1 VGPGRHFGHRG
12 IGHFLYGLVGPFAA
26 ALMMSVGVRRVM
38 MFGLTLMG
46 ASALVSQYMTQSWQF
61 TATWGVVS
69 GLGTGMVAS
78 VLGAT
83 ITNRWFARNQG
94 LVMGIF
100 AASTATG
107 SLIFLPFLAWLTQ
120 AGRGWAL
127 CARWG
132 LPVWHWCL
140 WWPCSCPKA
149 RPARAWADWV
159 KNRA

>member
-1 VGPGRHFGHRG
+1 VAAITFLALLVSAGVRSAPSVMIVPLQLPFRVGPGRHFGHRG

-83 ITNRWFARNQG
+83 IA
-94 LVMGIF
+94 
-100 AASTATG
+100 TAG
-107 SLIFLPFLAWLTQ
+107 SRVI
-120 AGRGWAL
+120 RGW
-127 CARWG
+127 
-132 LPVWHWCL
+132 
-140 WWPCSCPKA
+140 
-149 RPARAWADWV
+149 
-159 KNRA
+159 

>member
-1 VGPGRHFGHRG
+1 
-12 IGHFLYGLVGPFAA
+12 
-26 ALMMSVGVRRVM
+26 M

-94 LVMGIF
+94 LVMGI
-100 AASTATG
+100 
-107 SLIFLPFLAWLTQ
+107 LP
-120 AGRGWAL
+120 
-127 CARWG
+127 
-132 LPVWHWCL
+132 
-140 WWPCSCPKA
+140 
-149 RPARAWADWV
+149 PARQPD
-159 KNRA
+159 R

>member
-1 VGPGRHFGHRG
+1 ISATAALG
-12 IGHFLYGLVGPFAA
+12 IFLYGLVGPFAA

-38 MFGLTLMG
+38 MVGLTLMG

-83 ITNRWFARNQG
+83 IVNRWFARNQG

-107 SLIFLPFLAWLTQ
+107 SLVFLPFLAWLTQ
-120 AGRGWAL
+120 GGAWVGVARTVGIACLALVPLVALLVPESPAGAGVGRFGEEP
-127 CARWG
+127 G
-132 LPVWHWCL
+132 VTP
-140 WWPCSCPKA
+140 
-149 RPARAWADWV
+149 
-159 KNRA
+159 